1 MIALF
6 SDWVGNRAILAAIIV
21 STAVNAYLAIGMLN
35 DLPSSQQF
43 FNTLHPYWVQPL
55 VTLIFALAAYLAEA
69 CLRTAWAKRTSA
81 WLHRALHGQDDLEKV
96 SWTFSASMP
105 ACSTFKECTQNC
117 QHHQVQ
123 DHGAGCT
130 LLTRKRN
137 LTSAW
142 PCHFLLPAVVWP
154 HTTQRLNCSRPSVLL
169 WRPAGVKQLR
179 RWGHRCRA
187 V

>member
-21 STAVNAYLAIGMLN
+21 STAVNTYLAVGMLN
-35 DLPSSQQF
+35 DLPASQQF

-96 SWTFSASMP
+96 GWTPDALVIFPYLQSS
-105 ACSTFKECTQNC
+105 
-117 QHHQVQ
+117 
-123 DHGAGCT
+123 G
-130 LLTRKRN
+130 
-137 LTSAW
+137 
-142 PCHFLLPAVVWP
+142 P
-154 HTTQRLNCSRPSVLL
+154 HTKQHLHRSRPSFLL
-169 WRPAGVKQLR
+169 WWPAPYEIL
-179 RWGHRCRA
+179 
-187 V
+187 